1 MKFVLLNKT
10 QWLYIG
16 SLLLLPAVSIAH
28 IQYVYVCSKE
38 GLPITYRDTPCAEN
52 YQQKIIA
59 RYVKPSM
66 PMLSTTPKK
75 KHTANSSRGSSKNKI
90 IVNNKYVKNAEQQK
104 RQRDHCDSVKERISI
119 IESKYRTG
127 YKASQKPRLDRSM
140 QTLRRL
146 AKKYCVV

>member
-1 MKFVLLNKT
+1 MKLVFLNKT
-10 QWLYIG
+10 LCLYIG
-16 SLLLLPAVSIAH
+16 SLLVLPAVSIAH

-38 GLPITYRDTPCAEN
+38 GLPMIYRDRPCAEN

-59 RYVKPSM
+59 RYVKPST
-66 PMLSTTPKK
+66 PMLSSIPRRRNTTSITKK
-75 KHTANSSRGSSKNKI
+75 SNHNKI
-90 IVNNKYVKNAEQQK
+90 SVNNKYIKNTEQQK
-104 RQRDHCDSVKERISI
+104 RQRDRCDSVKERISI